1 MPVPAP
7 VYPPV
12 INKIVFYKLFMKKNL
27 IIFNLSEEAVVTEYS
42 VIN

>member
-12 INKIVFYKLFMKKNL
+12 INKIVFYKLFMKSQLNN
-27 IIFNLSEEAVVTEYS
+27 F
-42 VIN
+42 